1 MDENHVHLGEYDF
14 ATIQPCS
21 AIAIVGKRRS
31 GKSNTGIFLVSSCL
45 PRTRRYMA
53 ICGNKESKA
62 EWSRVFP
69 VACVFEKDTGPL
81 EKLKSYQDKKAETGP
96 IDPKYWVTVVLDDC
110 GYDKSFM
117 YAPVLVDILA
127 NGRHYGI
134 RILILIQYF
143 VQLHPQ
149 NRSQLD
155 YAAVLFCNNDNLT
168 KRIHTEFA
176 PQIPFQAFKTV
187 LSVATEA
194 RGALWLDN
202 TAHVQQG
209 TDISNMSLLR
219 VPFVDPVP
227 MDLQT
232 LRQVA
237 DRRVPYN
244 PKPSH
249 QKTNSRDSKGGD
261 SEGEMPVHGTG
272 RRFVFHGNK
281 LTVL

>member
-1 MDENHVHLGEYDF
+1 
-14 ATIQPCS
+14 
-21 AIAIVGKRRS
+21 
-31 GKSNTGIFLVSSCL
+31 
-45 PRTRRYMA
+45 MA
-53 ICGNKESKA
+53 ICGNKESRS
-62 EWSRVFP
+62 EWARVFP
-69 VACVFEKDTGPL
+69 VECVFEKDTSPL
-81 EKLKSYQDKKAETGP
+81 EKLRSYQDKKAEKGP

-110 GYDKSFM
+110 GYDKAFM

-134 RILILIQYF
+134 RILILVQYF

-176 PQIPFQAFKTV
+176 PQIAFQAFKTV
-187 LSVATEA
+187 LSVATEC

-209 TDISNMSLLR
+209 TDISNMFLLR
-219 VPFVDPVP
+219 VPRVEQSP
-227 MDLQT
+227 MELHT
-232 LRQVA
+232 LRNVA
-237 DRRVPYN
+237 DRRVFVSPT
-244 PKPSH
+244 PKIKAGH
-249 QKTNSRDSKGGD
+249 QRLQMQNDDDTGGD
-261 SEGEMPVHGTG
+261 QTVHDTC

-281 LTVL
+281 LTVV